1 MSVKSWLSFRK
12 LASLATI
19 GICILGFGTV
29 AVISQGKVNNGKGL
43 DPRAVA
49 DLFHAIVSANRAVY
63 SQVVVNRLML
73 QDKVIKASEHF
84 LDDKSLPLPAQIF
97 RLGAELAAETDRRVF
112 YSLHSYWPLN
122 QQNAPRTVT
131 EKNGLA
137 YVTVKNETF
146 YGEEEIDGT
155 KYFIAVYPDR
165 ATDQSCVTC
174 HNNHKDSPRRNFT
187 LGEVMGGVVIRIPL
201 GD

>member
-1 MSVKSWLSFRK
+1 MRRTSYLHFRTTSA
-12 LASLATI
+12 LVL
-19 GICILGFGTV
+19 LGFCALTVGT
-29 AVISQGKVNNGKGL
+29 AVVSSQDQVSKTKGL
-43 DPRAVA
+43 NPRDVA

-73 QDKVIKASEHF
+73 QDKVLKASEHF
-84 LDDKSLPLPAQIF
+84 LTEKALPLPAQVF

-122 QQNAPRTVT
+122 KKNAPRTKT
-131 EKNGLA
+131 EKDGLA
-137 YVTVKNETF
+137 FVTVKDVNF
-146 YGEEEIDGT
+146 YGEEEIDGV

-174 HNNHKDSPRRNFT
+174 HNNHKNSPRRDFK
-187 LGEVMGGVVIRIPL
+187 LGEVMGGVVIRLPL
-201 GD
+201 GE